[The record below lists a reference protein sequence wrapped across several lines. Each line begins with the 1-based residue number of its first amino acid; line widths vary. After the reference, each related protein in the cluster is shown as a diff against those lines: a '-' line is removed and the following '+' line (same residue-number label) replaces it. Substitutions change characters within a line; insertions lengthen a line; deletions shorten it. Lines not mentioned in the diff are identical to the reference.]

1 MQFPLKL
8 AQFLAM
14 AQVYNDACVQYWAC
28 RGDNL
33 KNMRKYYDNRRL
45 RYEGWLIGFLDG
57 VGGIDYP
64 QHQELAMRIVREAF
78 VVEEKPVSLKDD
90 VVQYSPNVEEWR

>member
-1 MQFPLKL
+1 MLFPLKL

-14 AQVYNDACVQYWAC
+14 AQAYNDAV
-28 RGDNL
+28 DNWWKYREDNEL
-33 KNMRKYYDNRRL
+33 HNAMRKTFGEKQL

-64 QHQELAMRIVREAF
+64 QHQELAMRIVRNAF
-78 VVEEKPVSLKDD
+78 VAEVLV
-90 VVQYSPNVEEWR
+90 